1 VPGIGCVEISSSS
14 LGKTGQKFSI
24 STTNPLTW
32 CNLIA
37 VRVLAPYWL
46 AFTSL
51 GFLSPIGISDA
62 GAQQPAPTSATAVG
76 TVFDSVR
83 LRPLS
88 GAIVRL
94 DTSELTAVVDANG
107 RFRLEGIPVGRHQLR
122 VEHPMLD
129 TLGIALRSPTEQ
141 YLAGATLVAELALP
155 APETII
161 PMLCSAAWRARG
173 PAVLVGKVREAD
185 TGVPAMDAKVSLVWY
200 EIDVTAGVRRVP
212 RVREVTVGPDGL
224 YRFCGLPAQL
234 DGKLQVLR
242 GSLTSGDI
250 PIAFGQDLLT
260 LRSMSIAPAGSVAAT
275 AGDSAKAV
283 APVLVGSA
291 RLLGRVVNNA
301 GRALPGARVQLE
313 GTTRV
318 ATTRADGNFVLD
330 SLPPGTQSV
339 SVRLLG
345 YAPTEQPVELS
356 SREPRNLTIRMSD
369 FVPML
374 EAVRVTAQR
383 ERALDQ
389 VGFSRRKRTGMGHY
403 LDGDQINTNAINFS
417 DVVRI
422 APGIRVVPVGQRNMI
437 TSARDP
443 NGCVAVYIDG
453 SMWQQ
458 LEPGDVDDFV
468 KPHELAALEIYSATN
483 TPAEFTSARQGSC
496 MTIVAWTVRRLDR
509 KR

>member
-1 VPGIGCVEISSSS
+1 M
-14 LGKTGQKFSI
+14 
-24 STTNPLTW
+24 
-32 CNLIA
+32 
-37 VRVLAPYWL
+37 RVLAPFWL
-46 AFTSL
+46 AAASL
-51 GFLSPIGISDA
+51 GFLSPIGAPSLS
-62 GAQQPAPTSATAVG
+62 AQQPPATSATAVG

-88 GAIVRL
+88 GAIVRV
-94 DTSELTAVVDANG
+94 DTSDLTAVVDANG
-107 RFRLEGIPVGRHQLR
+107 RFRLEGIPAGRHQLR

-129 TLGIALRSPTEQ
+129 TLGIALRSPAQ
-141 YLAGATLVAELALP
+141 SYVAGGTLVAELALP

-161 PMLCSAAWRARG
+161 PMMCTAAWRARG

-185 TGVPAMDAKVSLVWY
+185 TGVPATDAKVSLVWY
-200 EIDVTAGVRRVP
+200 ELDVTAGVRRAP

-250 PIAFGQDLLT
+250 PIAFGQDLLI
-260 LRSMSIAPAGSVAAT
+260 LRSMSIAPAGAVAAS
-275 AGDSAKAV
+275 GDSAKAV

-301 GRALPGARVQLE
+301 GRPLPGARVQLE

-318 ATTRADGNFVLD
+318 ATTRANGDFTLD

-356 SREPRNLTIRMSD
+356 SREPRNLTIRLSD
-369 FVPML
+369 FVPVL

-403 LDGDQINTNAINFS
+403 LEGDQINTNALNFS

-458 LEPGDVDDFV
+458 LEPGDIDDFV
-468 KPHELAALEIYSATN
+468 KPHELAALEIYSGTN
-483 TPAEFTSARQGSC
+483 TPAEFTSARQGNC